1 LQSAGKR
8 GENELNDNTP
18 PPKPPFFTWVLQEL
32 SKPEDVPERMQA
44 YMRVL
49 WLNGTTER
57 EIAKTFKM
65 PVEWVEDFVR
75 RTPRNKRP
83 H

>member
-1 LQSAGKR
+1 M
-8 GENELNDNTP
+8 NDNTP

-32 SKPEDVPERMQA
+32 SKPEDVPERMRV

-49 WLNGTTER
+49 WLNGTSER
-57 EIAKTFKM
+57 EIADTFKM

-75 RTPRNKRP
+75 DTSRTTKP

>member
-1 LQSAGKR
+1 M
-8 GENELNDNTP
+8 NDNTP
-18 PPKPPFFTWVLQEL
+18 PPKPPFFTWVLQEIT
-32 SKPEDVPERMQA
+32 KPEDVPERMRT

-49 WLNGTTER
+49 WLNGTSER
-57 EIAKTFKM
+57 EIADTFKM

-75 RTPRNKRP
+75 ESPRTVRP